1 MPLKYSGVTS
11 GESKIVKIVV
21 VEFWL
26 TTICHQIELDDIR
39 AIAHNIKGF

>member
-1 MPLKYSGVTS
+1 MLDSGVVENDYALKYSGVTS

-26 TTICHQIELDDIR
+26 TTICHHI
-39 AIAHNIKGF
+39 